1 MSTSLDVTPC
11 VSFLCSLSH
20 YSPHLTLVSF
30 KVGHPL
36 LPETLLSYLF
46 IYGCVGS
53 CSGQALHSGVQ
64 ALIVARGLQ
73 TPWIQE
79 LWCTSLFAL
88 QPVGSFQT
96 RD

>member
-73 TPWIQE
+73 TPWIQ
-79 LWCTSLFAL
+79 
-88 QPVGSFQT
+88 
-96 RD
+96 